1 MIFLSQKA
9 VRLLQFYKFCDIIKL
24 PHNLISISS
33 FAEVYLRVF
42 FIILIKMQALFFM
55 QVYDAMESCV
65 AAIGVM
71 RFLCVTPVTHF
82 FIFRTTPE
90 VHG

>member
-1 MIFLSQKA
+1 
-9 VRLLQFYKFCDIIKL
+9 
-24 PHNLISISS
+24 
-33 FAEVYLRVF
+33 
-42 FIILIKMQALFFM
+42 M

-82 FIFRTTPE
+82 FYFSHHSRGLWMTVTIQIFFSE
-90 VHG
+90 EEYHVILKLGNEQ